1 MHTLRFF
8 GLPARYLEGEGHFPD
23 WGKKRLDEKKR
34 GPKTKKEKKKTN
46 KALSLYKRK
55 LGRDKKD
62 DSDVKPTHFD
72 ITVFFKSFK
81 RFVVCDGEQR
91 SNARQLLLRDLNK
104 SAKVFV
110 DEHKELSYKK
120 VIDVYE
126 LSHLLQ
132 KKGEYIDSTL
142 LENMGSIMMCF
153 G

>member
-1 MHTLRFF
+1 M
-8 GLPARYLEGEGHFPD
+8 
-23 WGKKRLDEKKR
+23 
-34 GPKTKKEKKKTN
+34 
-46 KALSLYKRK
+46 SLYKKK

-72 ITVFFKSFK
+72 IKVFMKCFK

-142 LENMGSIMMCF
+142 LENLGSILMCF
-153 G
+153 GQIEYELQYG